1 MGKKKKPN
9 KSKTK
14 TRQKRNKTLK
24 NNTKYFGYTMVIILK
39 NKG

>member
-14 TRQKRNKTLK
+14 TRQKRNKTL
-24 NNTKYFGYTMVIILK
+24 NNNAKYFGYTMVIILK

>member
-1 MGKKKKPN
+1 MGKKKKTN